1 VAGDFTLARMSNGPL
16 GLRRCHRPGFTLLEL
31 LLVMMIA
38 TILMTLAV
46 PPMLRTVRSTRLENA
61 RQDFMGD
68 LRLARM
74 EAIRRNASVTV
85 TRTSSTAY
93 TIDFI
98 GTRSLSEGATFTSGP
113 TTVVFASYGAV
124 PAGGGTFVLG
134 LAGRSATVFVSP
146 AGNAVA
152 R

>member
-1 VAGDFTLARMSNGPL
+1 M
-16 GLRRCHRPGFTLLEL
+16 RRCHRPGFTLLEL

-98 GTRSLSEGATFTSGP
+98 GARTLSEGATFTSGP
-113 TTVVFASYGAV
+113 TTLVYASYGAV
-124 PAGGGTFVLG
+124 PAGAATYVLG
-134 LAGRSATVFVSP
+134 LSGRSASVVGG
-146 AGNAVA
+146 AGGNAVA
-152 R
+152 K